1 MDEKEN
7 EEQACEQWQ
16 EGLKKLGARVL
27 GGVRLEAERLNG
39 GPRLVPACNSGLTPG
54 NYWIPHRICQPL
66 SSLLF
71 CFFRI
76 VLALL
81 CLTGSFCSCTIDLPS
96 TFLSFGVR
104 LPSPPFP
111 RHFSLPSHL
120 PVPPMSCL
128 LMSWALASSLFFHF
142 PWQSA
147 VALFRWARLKCS
159 TWDDK
164 TTLLL
169 QWCFFFVVV
178 VFLSSPSN
186 TLLILFSVSLSLPR
200 NSYSLCSCCLLIMSY
215 GQPHAKGVLKP
226 CRRLRARRYG

>member
-1 MDEKEN
+1 MGGATGNNKASDEDEWIEVEPEWWGGSETKQGRPTKKTERNSMDEKEN

-120 PVPPMSCL
+120 PVPPMPCL
-128 LMSWALASSLFFHF
+128 LMSWALAS
-142 PWQSA
+142 
-147 VALFRWARLKCS
+147 R
-159 TWDDK
+159 
-164 TTLLL
+164 
-169 QWCFFFVVV
+169 
-178 VFLSSPSN
+178 
-186 TLLILFSVSLSLPR
+186 LFSLLSLP
-200 NSYSLCSCCLLIMSY
+200 LAVCGCFVQM
-215 GQPHAKGVLKP
+215 GKA
-226 CRRLRARRYG
+226 